1 MLYTMKLSK
10 IGMACLISVILIS
23 NSCSWKDVRSEL
35 PDATQ
40 EGKGTFGCK
49 VDGRVFV
56 PRSSLTRPR
65 ISFSYDPTWNG
76 GTLSIKDK
84 YWFRDNKNINIATTE
99 NVSISL
105 GRVSEPGRYS
115 FNNADSSAFGGY
127 SIWTQNEKDSMAI
140 IRHCYYDEIGD
151 TRSGILNITKLNM
164 NKGILAGTFE
174 FTLTRSNPLTNCNS
188 ILKIT
193 EGRFDL
199 LSH

>member
-1 MLYTMKLSK
+1 MKLTR
-10 IGMACLISVILIS
+10 IGMACLIFVALIS

-56 PRSSLTRPR
+56 PRSSLTRPG

-76 GTLSIKDK
+76 GTLSIKAK
-84 YWFRDNKNINIATTE
+84 YWFRDSKNINIATTE

-105 GRVSEPGRYS
+105 GRVSEPGSYS
-115 FNNADSSAFGGY
+115 FDNEDSSSYGGY
-127 SIWTQNEKDSMAI
+127 SIWTQNEKDSMAL

-151 TRSGILNITKLNM
+151 TRSGILNITKLDL
-164 NKGILAGTFE
+164 NKGIIAGTFE
-174 FTLTRSNPLTNCNS
+174 FTLTKKSPVAACNP
-188 ILKIT
+188 IVKIT

-199 LSH
+199 LIR